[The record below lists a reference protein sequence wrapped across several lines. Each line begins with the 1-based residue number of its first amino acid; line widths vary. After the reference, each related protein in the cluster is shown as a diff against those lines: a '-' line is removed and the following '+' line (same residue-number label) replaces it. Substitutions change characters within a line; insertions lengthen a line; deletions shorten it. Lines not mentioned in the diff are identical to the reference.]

1 MAAVSGGILIEVSPG
16 ETRAAIVDGDDRLV
30 ELLIERVDRPPLEGG
45 IHLGR
50 VTRIETSLNGA
61 FVALANGLDGFLRRA
76 KGVHEGQ
83 SVVVQVTR
91 EPSGGKGVT
100 LTDRPTLLGRYLTL
114 VPDRND
120 VTYSRSLGSGRRRA
134 QLEGLANR
142 IRAEAGH
149 GLAFRAAAAFA
160 KDEEIA
166 AEAVRQR
173 EEWNAVQGSI
183 DRGQATVCLVE
194 APDLLTR
201 VLRDRSGGQVVID
214 NPLSFR
220 TAESFVQTRVPDW
233 HGLLRRHDD
242 QIPLFEAYGI
252 AETVDGVCD
261 RIVTLPGGLRLI
273 FDSVEAMTVI
283 DVDSGSGG
291 RRAADDAILRVNR
304 VALSEVVR
312 QVRLRN
318 LSGLIVIDFLNMRK
332 KQVRS
337 QFLQAARK
345 AFRDDPMQVDVLGL
359 TAAGLLELTRRRAAP
374 PLHDLL
380 IETGVG
386 QPAGDASACAA
397 LRAVLRLTGPGT
409 PVIAAPSP
417 VIRALE
423 GPLVAARNE
432 VDRRM
437 GQNVQ
442 LRIDALRFPWD
453 VLLERA

>member
-1 MAAVSGGILIEVSPG
+1 M
-16 ETRAAIVDGDDRLV
+16 
-30 ELLIERVDRPPLEGG
+30 
-45 IHLGR
+45 
-50 VTRIETSLNGA
+50 
-61 FVALANGLDGFLRRA
+61 
-76 KGVHEGQ
+76 
-83 SVVVQVTR
+83 
-91 EPSGGKGVT
+91 
-100 LTDRPTLLGRYLTL
+100 GRYLTL

-166 AEAVRQR
+166 AEAVRLR
-173 EEWNAVQGSI
+173 EDWNAVQGSI

-220 TAESFVQTRVPDW
+220 TAESFVQKRVPDW

-283 DVDSGSGG
+283 DVDSGSG
-291 RRAADDAILRVNR
+291 
-304 VALSEVVR
+304 
-312 QVRLRN
+312 
-318 LSGLIVIDFLNMRK
+318 
-332 KQVRS
+332 
-337 QFLQAARK
+337 
-345 AFRDDPMQVDVLGL
+345 
-359 TAAGLLELTRRRAAP
+359 
-374 PLHDLL
+374 
-380 IETGVG
+380 
-386 QPAGDASACAA
+386 
-397 LRAVLRLTGPGT
+397 
-409 PVIAAPSP
+409 
-417 VIRALE
+417 
-423 GPLVAARNE
+423 
-432 VDRRM
+432 
-437 GQNVQ
+437 
-442 LRIDALRFPWD
+442 
-453 VLLERA
+453 